1 MNKQILIV
9 VLQEGIY
16 KMQEWTHQIIHVII
30 YIIFDSFSSNMKDN
44 FPLDVLFYCQQIV
57 FVDLIR
63 YNRMF
68 WRNLMTV
75 SNFTIRW
82 YPRQYIYAEKL
93 SLN

>member
-44 FPLDVLFYCQQIV
+44 FPLGVL
-57 FVDLIR
+57 
-63 YNRMF
+63 
-68 WRNLMTV
+68 
-75 SNFTIRW
+75 TIL
-82 YPRQYIYAEKL
+82 L
-93 SLN
+93 SADCICRSYSL